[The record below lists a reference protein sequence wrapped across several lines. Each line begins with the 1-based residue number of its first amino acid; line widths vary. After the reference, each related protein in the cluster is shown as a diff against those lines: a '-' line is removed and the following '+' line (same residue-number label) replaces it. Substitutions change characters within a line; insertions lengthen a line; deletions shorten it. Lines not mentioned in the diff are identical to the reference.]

1 MKKCPRERIPVSLSR
16 LTSAFSE
23 RHKNDYDRPI
33 NARYV
38 GFLVRRVL
46 EIRTH
51 RVRGIHHVGLNQE
64 RLAARAAQ
72 FGGEGVLPPPS
83 VVEVVEVAVDS
94 GTEAPKG
101 KQ

>member
-1 MKKCPRERIPVSLSR
+1 VKKCPRERIPVSLSR

-51 RVRGIHHVGLNQE
+51 RVRGIHHVGLNRE
-64 RLAARAAQ
+64 RLAAPAAQ
-72 FGGEGVLPPPS
+72 FGGESVLPPPS

-101 KQ
+101 QQ